1 MRALQR
7 RSHGPAEFI
16 AVARAVG
23 SELTAEHRAPEK
35 METQKFGSAHP
46 VRVGRKEPFG
56 APILEAEQ
64 QLDRQSE
71 DQKHRPAFGKAMI
84 E

>member
-1 MRALQR
+1 MAQ
-7 RSHGPAEFI
+7 A
-16 AVARAVG
+16 AG
-23 SELTAEHRAPEK
+23 SRLTAEHGASKK
-35 METQKFGSAHP
+35 METPKIGSAHP

-71 DQKHRPAFGKAMI
+71 DQKQSAFLNAMI
-84 E
+84 L